1 MSNRYTLQID
11 SDEHGELFITFPD
24 FLLEDLGWKFGDVVE
39 YVEESDGSLIIKK
52 SDDDAVKEDL

>member
-39 YVEESDGSLIIKK
+39 YEEENDGSLIIKK

>member
-24 FLLEDLGWKFGDVVE
+24 FLLEDLGWMVGDVVE
-39 YVEESDGSLIIKK
+39 YVEENDGSLIIKK